1 MIPSALTPNEE
12 RVLICAPFGA
22 DGELAQRVLSEL
34 EISAQL
40 CDSMASLCAEVEE
53 GVGAV
58 LITEEALWDP
68 GLVCLIDRFDDQPSW
83 SSIPIV
89 IAANIDLELY
99 KREHIL
105 RRLEGYKVTFLSRP
119 VVVVSLASTL
129 RSALAARRRQYQVRD
144 LMLNLHTELRLRDE
158 FLATLSHELR
168 NPLGAVRNAVQLMN
182 MSQIDDPM
190 LAKSRDIIDRQTLDL
205 SRLLDDLL
213 DVARVTQGKISLK
226 VEELSLRRLLEE
238 IVRDQRESGAMHC
251 EIELELPD
259 DELPVRGDRLRIK
272 QVFLNLLH
280 NADKFSDG
288 DGEIKIRAWSDDKE
302 IGISVRDRGIGIPRH
317 MLDSVFHLFTQGART
332 NRGTRGGLGIGL
344 TVVQGLVEMHRGRVT
359 VSSAGRGKGSEFTV
373 YLPRLRHLSRE
384 KALDQAGRQQPDR
397 RRRTRAQDVLV
408 IEDDVDG
415 GASLKALLE
424 RAGHRVTVCAD
435 GRSGLIQARNVTPDA
450 IILDIGLPDSNGY
463 EIARLLRADTA
474 FADTLFVALTGFG
487 SAEDRRRAKEA
498 GFDHHLIKPID
509 FESLKSIL
517 RRPAPP
523 RRDGSATRT
532 EDGLSKV
539 SGSG

>member
-1 MIPSALTPNEE
+1 MIPSAITPNEE
-12 RVLICAPFGA
+12 RVLIFAPFGA
-22 DGELAQRVLSEL
+22 DGELAQRVLGEL
-34 EISAQL
+34 AIRAQV
-40 CDSMASLCAEVEE
+40 CDSIVSLCAELEE

-68 GLVCLIDRFDDQPSW
+68 TLACLIERFDDQPSW

-182 MSQIDDPM
+182 MAEIDDPV
-190 LAKSRDIIDRQTLDL
+190 LERSRDIIDRQTLDL

-213 DVARVTQGKISLK
+213 DVARVTQGKVSLK
-226 VEELSLRRLLEE
+226 VEEFGLRQLLEE
-238 IVRDQRESGAMHC
+238 IVRDQREAGAMHR
-251 EIELELPD
+251 EVELELPD

-288 DGEIKIRAWSDDKE
+288 DGEIRIRAWSDDKE

-317 MLDSVFHLFTQGART
+317 MLDSVFHLFAQGART
-332 NRGTRGGLGIGL
+332 DRGRRGGLGIGL
-344 TVVQGLVEMHRGRVT
+344 TVVQGLVEMHHGRVT

-373 YLPRLRHLSRE
+373 YLPRLWHPSSGRTLE
-384 KALDQAGRQQPDR
+384 KKPEKQPDR
-397 RRRTRAQDVLV
+397 RRRARSQNVLV
-408 IEDDVDG
+408 IEDDADLVEAARAQG
-415 GASLKALLE
+415 VLAVRGNAASEAVMLESAPDRAAMAVFAIPNALE
-424 RAGHRVTVCAD
+424 AGET
-435 GRSGLIQARNVTPDA
+435 
-450 IILDIGLPDSNGY
+450 
-463 EIARLLRADTA
+463 IARLKAVNPAITVLARAHSDA
-474 FADTLFVALTGFG
+474 EVKHLLEHGADGAVL
-487 SAEDRRRAKEA
+487 AERELAY
-498 GFDHHLIKPID
+498 
-509 FESLKSIL
+509 SLAEMVMATPPY
-517 RRPAPP
+517 RPA
-523 RRDGSATRT
+523 RA
-532 EDGLSKV
+532 V
-539 SGSG
+539 

>member
-1 MIPSALTPNEE
+1 
-12 RVLICAPFGA
+12 
-22 DGELAQRVLSEL
+22 
-34 EISAQL
+34 
-40 CDSMASLCAEVEE
+40 
-53 GVGAV
+53 
-58 LITEEALWDP
+58 
-68 GLVCLIDRFDDQPSW
+68 
-83 SSIPIV
+83 
-89 IAANIDLELY
+89 

-182 MSQIDDPM
+182 MSEIDDPM
-190 LAKSRDIIDRQTLDL
+190 LEKSRDIIDRQTLDL

-226 VEELSLRRLLEE
+226 VEELSLRQLLEE
-238 IVRDQRESGAMHC
+238 IVRDQRASGAMHC

-288 DGEIKIRAWSDDKE
+288 DGEIRIRAWSDGKE

-344 TVVQGLVEMHRGRVT
+344 TVVQGLVQMHRGRVT

-373 YLPRLRHLSRE
+373 YLPRLRHRSNDA
-384 KALDQAGRQQPDR
+384 ALDKAGGQQAER
-397 RRRTRAQDVLV
+397 R
-408 IEDDVDG
+408 
-415 GASLKALLE
+415 
-424 RAGHRVTVCAD
+424 
-435 GRSGLIQARNVTPDA
+435 
-450 IILDIGLPDSNGY
+450 
-463 EIARLLRADTA
+463 
-474 FADTLFVALTGFG
+474 
-487 SAEDRRRAKEA
+487 
-498 GFDHHLIKPID
+498 
-509 FESLKSIL
+509 
-517 RRPAPP
+517 
-523 RRDGSATRT
+523 
-532 EDGLSKV
+532 
-539 SGSG
+539 